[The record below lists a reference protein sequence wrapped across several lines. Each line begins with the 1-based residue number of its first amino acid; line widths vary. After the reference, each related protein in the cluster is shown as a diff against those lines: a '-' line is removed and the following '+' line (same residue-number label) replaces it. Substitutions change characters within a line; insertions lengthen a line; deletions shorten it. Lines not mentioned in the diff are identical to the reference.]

1 MSRRADRLF
10 RLVRQLQIHGRR
22 TAAELAA
29 AEEVSVRTVYRDL
42 DDLSA
47 SGVPV
52 IGAPGEGY
60 RLTPGWKMPA
70 LRFDIE
76 EVEALM
82 LGLSMASAWGD
93 SDLARAARSARD
105 RILDALPKPLAEG
118 AQALALRVPDF
129 HIDPATRRWLGP
141 LRGAL
146 RERRGLRID
155 YADAEGRPSQRQID
169 PLGLFFWGDRW
180 TLVGWCHLRG
190 AFRHFRVDRIRELH
204 TGAPQAEWPE
214 GRRLED
220 YLAQFREACSD
231 VPAR

>member
-29 AEEVSVRTVYRDL
+29 VEEVSVRTVYRDL

-47 SGVPV
+47 SGVPIV
-52 IGAPGEGY
+52 GTPGEGY
-60 RLTPGWKMPA
+60 RLSPGWKMPA

-76 EVEALM
+76 EIEALM
-82 LGLSMASAWGD
+82 LGLSISAAWGD
-93 SDLARAARSARD
+93 ADLARAARSARD
-105 RILDALPKPLAEG
+105 RILDALPAPLASG
-118 AQALALRVPDF
+118 AQALALHVPDF
-129 HIDPATRRWLGP
+129 HIEPDTRRWLGL
-141 LRGAL
+141 LRQAL
-146 RERRGLRID
+146 RERRRLDIA
-155 YADAEGRPSQRQID
+155 YADAEGRPSERRLD

-190 AFRHFRVDRIRELH
+190 DFRHFRVDRIGTIEV
-204 TGAPQAEWPE
+204 GEPQSEWLP

-220 YLAQFREACSD
+220 FLARVC
-231 VPAR
+231 

>member
-47 SGVPV
+47 SGVPLV
-52 IGAPGEGY
+52 GTPGEGY
-60 RLTPGWKMPA
+60 RLSPGWKMPA

-76 EVEALM
+76 EIEALM
-82 LGLSMASAWGD
+82 LGLSISAAWGD
-93 SDLARAARSARD
+93 ADLARAARSARD
-105 RILDALPKPLAEG
+105 RILDALPGPLACG
-118 AQALALRVPDF
+118 SQALALHVPDF
-129 HIDPATRRWLGP
+129 HIEPDTRRWLGL
-141 LRGAL
+141 LRQAL
-146 RERRGLRID
+146 RERRRLDID
-155 YADAEGRPSQRQID
+155 YADAEGRPSRRQVD

-180 TLVGWCHLRG
+180 TLVGWCHLRED
-190 AFRHFRVDRIRELH
+190 FRHFRVDRIHAITAGE
-204 TGAPQAEWPE
+204 PQAEWLA

-220 YLAQFREACSD
+220 YLARVC
-231 VPAR
+231 

>member
-42 DDLSA
+42 DDLAA

-52 IGAPGEGY
+52 LGTAGEGF
-60 RLTPGWKMPA
+60 RLLPGWKMPA
-70 LRFDIE
+70 LRFDIDE
-76 EVEALM
+76 IEALM
-82 LGLSMASAWGD
+82 LGLSVAAAWGD
-93 SDLARAARSARD
+93 GDLARAAGSARD
-105 RILDALPKPLAEG
+105 RVLEALPRPLAEG
-118 AQALALRVPDF
+118 AQSLGLRVPNF

-141 LRGAL
+141 LRRAL
-146 RERRGLRID
+146 RERRGLALQ
-155 YADAEGRPSQRQID
+155 YADADARPSQRQVD

-180 TLVGWCHLRG
+180 TLVGWCHLRH
-190 AFRHFRVDRIRELH
+190 AFRHFRVDRIRSLQS
-204 TGAPQAEWPE
+204 GAPQAAWPA

-220 YLAQFREACSD
+220 YLDLFRDECA
-231 VPAR
+231 PTRR

>member
-42 DDLSA
+42 DALSA

-52 IGAPGEGY
+52 IGTAGEGY
-60 RLTPGWKMPA
+60 RLLPGWKMPA
-70 LRFDIE
+70 LRFDID
-76 EVEALM
+76 EVESLM
-82 LGLSMASAWGD
+82 LGLSMAAAWGD
-93 SDLARAARSARD
+93 GDLARAARSARD
-105 RILDALPKPLAEG
+105 RILDALPGPLAEG

-141 LRGAL
+141 LRRAL
-146 RERRGLRID
+146 RERRGLAMD
-155 YADAEGRPSQRQID
+155 YADADRRPSQRQVD

-190 AFRHFRVDRIRELH
+190 AFRHFRVDRIHALQAGE
-204 TGAPQAEWPE
+204 PQPEWPA

-220 YLAQFREACSD
+220 YLTQVC
-231 VPAR
+231 

>member
-22 TAAELAA
+22 TAAALAA

-42 DDLSA
+42 DALAA

-60 RLTPGWKMPA
+60 RLLPGWKMPA
-70 LRFDIE
+70 LRFDID

-82 LGLSMASAWGD
+82 LGLSMAAAWGD
-93 SDLARAARSARD
+93 ADLANAARTARD

-118 AQALALRVPDF
+118 ALALALRVPDF

-141 LRGAL
+141 LRRAL
-146 RERRGLRID
+146 RERRALTID
-155 YADAEGRPSQRQID
+155 YADVEGRPSQRQVD

-180 TLVGWCHLRG
+180 TLVGWCHLRH
-190 AFRHFRVDRIRELH
+190 AFRHFRVDRIRLLH
-204 TGAPQAEWPE
+204 TGETQAAWPV

-220 YLAQFREACSD
+220 YLAQFREHCSD
-231 VPAR
+231 LA